1 VVEWVFASFDGAVVV
16 RYGYARAGKKR
27 RRLVRFTFSFK
38 SLLRITSPPDPDLQ
52 IFHTP
57 RCPIRRHPAGDSA
70 QFTRGDGTRG

>member
-1 VVEWVFASFDGAVVV
+1 MV
-16 RYGYARAGKKR
+16 RYGYARADKKYR
-27 RRLVRFTFSFK
+27 CLVSFIFSFK
-38 SLLRITSPPDPDLQ
+38 GLLRITSPPDPDLQ